1 MTITVDVRSDVEAE
15 LARRAAV
22 QGRPLKAYAAT
33 LLEEAAHAPES
44 VKLGA
49 PEKANNLAELFAS
62 VRGLLTDEEIDH
74 LFSRNPST
82 GRPVD
87 LS

>member
-1 MTITVDVRSDVEAE
+1 MTITINIRPEVQAA
-15 LARRAAV
+15 LARQAAA
-22 QGRPLKAYAAT
+22 QGSAVEAYAAE
-33 LLEEAAHAPES
+33 LLEEAVQASPSTPAPT
-44 VKLGA
+44 A
-49 PEKANNLAELFAS
+49 RNLFELFEP

-74 LFSRNPST
+74 LFRRNPST